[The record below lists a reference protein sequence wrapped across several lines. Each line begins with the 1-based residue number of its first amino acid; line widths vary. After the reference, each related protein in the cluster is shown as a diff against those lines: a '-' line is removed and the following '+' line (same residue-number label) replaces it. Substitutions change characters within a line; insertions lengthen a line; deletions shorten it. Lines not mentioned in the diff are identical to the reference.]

1 MDTIFVCLVHILL
14 KSKCH
19 EVRGKVGW
27 ITLALRFSDVF
38 SNDFGQ
44 STFEQFYAVC
54 GTYGH
59 VMMTLIGQ

>member
-1 MDTIFVCLVHILL
+1 ML
-14 KSKCH
+14 KSQCH

-27 ITLALRFSDVF
+27 ITLAQRFSDVF

-44 STFEQFYAVC
+44 TTFEQFYAVC

-59 VMMTLIGQ
+59 VMMALIGQ